1 MCIMAPHQQ
10 PGSPVETPNW
20 QQIIKDINTHG
31 EMSYRAMADELGCSL
46 GAIGD
51 LARGESHDATYTRG
65 VRLLALHKK
74 TMRKA
79 ARRKA

>member
-1 MCIMAPHQQ
+1 M
-10 PGSPVETPNW
+10 ETPNW
-20 QQIIKDINTHG
+20 PQIIKDINEHG
-31 EMSYRAMADELGCSL
+31 PMSYRAIAAELECSL

-51 LARGESHDATYTRG
+51 LARGESFDATYTRG